1 MFVSQAFLPP
11 NYQYLYSL
19 MISLFFLLCSIQTE
33 MTYSLL
39 SSLRPKDR
47 LTTICVRV
55 VRTWEFRGINDDG
68 ALQHIDL
75 ILADTQVCAYPT
87 NFTKHHA
94 LFSTLFLF
102 LWLLYITF
110 PPRETPW
117 TLKYQLLKPLAMTRS
132 SKLVIPTSWTD
143 SECATIANVAT
154 RYLPTVVS
162 VGRELIIILLLLLT
176 TKAAYSSSE
185 ISRPLLK
192 YVISRKLYTFYGRA
206 RDSARHLLVRGGKG
220 H

>member
-19 MISLFFLLCSIQTE
+19 MISFFFALFHSNRNDLQPAFIF
-33 MTYSLL
+33 
-39 SSLRPKDR
+39 DAH
-47 LTTICVRV
+47 TICVRV

-132 SKLVIPTSWTD
+132 SKLVIPTSWAD

-154 RYLPTVVS
+154 RYLPTVTS

-206 RDSARHLLVRGGKG
+206 RDSASFTSKG
-220 H
+220 RERTLAL